1 MTFSMKTGHL
11 KQQIHRWAERRA
23 YECTNSSGAHVG
35 ACRQREWGM
44 LGFRSLWLHLPHIKK
59 HWSYSRARPKPHT
72 SGTRSVTSE
81 LFAIFI
87 TLTAWFLS
95 LALAFA
101 FKQHIQT
108 HTVITTCRLSYPDL
122 CALDCRAGLWC
133 IVHYKPWFNSKNRKS
148 PHKISVIHFDKLQQ
162 NKEILTEL
170 CLWVQPLWRS
180 NMPSPLSI
188 VEYILIYK
196 NFSTH

>member
-1 MTFSMKTGHL
+1 MGWKNSVWVYKFQWSACWCMQAVKVRNAGIQEPVATSPSHQETLELLKGKAKTTHLRHTFS
-11 KQQIHRWAERRA
+11 
-23 YECTNSSGAHVG
+23 
-35 ACRQREWGM
+35 
-44 LGFRSLWLHLPHIKK
+44 HI
-59 HWSYSRARPKPHT
+59 R
-72 SGTRSVTSE
+72 
-81 LFAIFI
+81 
-87 TLTAWFLS
+87 TLCYLYYTHCLIS
-95 LALAFA
+95 PSCSCIR
-101 FKQHIQT
+101 IQT
-108 HTVITTCRLSYPDL
+108 THTNTHMVITTCRLSYPDL

-188 VEYILIYK
+188 AEYILIYK